1 MVRVFDASAVLAA
14 LFDEAGADRAIE
26 LWSGSDSL
34 LSSANYAE
42 VVTKLSDRGMSP
54 SQAKTVMEAVPL
66 RLVPLD
72 ESTAFKAA
80 FLREGTKSLGLS
92 LGDRVCLALGLAME
106 AQVVTAD
113 RAWQQ
118 IRGIAKLDILLIR

>member
-14 LFDEAGADRAIE
+14 LFDEAGADRVIE

-80 FLREGTKSLGLS
+80 FLREGTKLLGLS